1 MICKFWN
8 VYPFAFW
15 REIQVGFFWRIL
27 LLACC
32 ANKYSGELSS
42 VPITGGFLIFTIGRR
57 WLGVTAASLPAHC
70 YTSSSSLS
78 IPLRLDEGP
87 SRFCRLALLRAP
99 RAPAVDV
106 CHLPP
111 STQAGSTRGLSV
123 ARIAHTDLDPLWP
136 LLPRRRHQRRILRQ
150 SIVHHRNPPR
160 SHWYL
165 PLRDGEHHRRR
176 QSPMAIQVQDD
187 FSKRCR
193 PFWHFRADAQWE
205 VETSRGVFEV
215 WLIVHVRIALG
226 LPLVLSYIPQS
237 VTKHRLSVYSSR
249 KFHIPRHSHSLKW
262 KRVGG
267 SYTVRGQ
274 FLPLAAHY
282 PYPAFLLLV
291 QCTCSSIKGPLAILQ
306 TVYISSPPRLRV
318 YSSLFREDD
327 TTRNQPNY
335 GGVPHVLLDYLVTTA
350 LLLVTDIEEYLQ
362 RPGQDIGASKSAM
375 EPFLP
380 ASLRNNRNGRGSYIS
395 TESRSP
401 TGSNE
406 NVSSSNTLTDDA
418 RSINSEVPS
427 TPCSTISPYHP
438 YSFSHFSTL
447 DPDVPPV
454 PEIPPEHLASVPPV
468 PPRSV
473 VLPSTLGRIPT
484 VRRRLPQPPGQTPP
498 MTPAQAEQ
506 FWGLSSTHS
515 TPNLT
520 SPADSPDSSMSTQLL
535 LTTSP
540 QHSQH
545 VRQTSEF
552 SRSSMSINRRHIPP
566 QRQPPQLPMPIPP
579 KLRDDLA
586 RSMPPSAT
594 PSDGMLSSTSEISG
608 QAGDT
613 DSSIHEDG
621 SVEGVGN
628 GQPQEFLRRYSDM
641 GDRQMI
647 RTSAYEL
654 PPPAYDAIDFSI
666 PRPPVLGGD
675 GYQSFSLNSRLPPE
689 QIS

>member
-1 MICKFWN
+1 MKALRGF
-8 VYPFAFW
+8 
-15 REIQVGFFWRIL
+15 VGSRSSAPPEPQPSTSAIFPRLRKLDLPSEQSLESPIL
-27 LLACC
+27 TLT
-32 ANKYSGELSS
+32 LS
-42 VPITGGFLIFTIGRR
+42 
-57 WLGVTAASLPAHC
+57 
-70 YTSSSSLS
+70 
-78 IPLRLDEGP
+78 GP
-87 SRFCRLALLRAP
+87 SFLDVVIKDEFSDSPLYIIETHRDRTSIYRSETENISGVAKVQWPSRSKMISANAVALSGISVQMHGGRW
-99 RAPAVDV
+99 RPAEEF
-106 CHLPP
+106 LKF
-111 STQAGSTRGLSV
+111 GSLFTYVSPLDCLS
-123 ARIAHTDLDPLWP
+123 H
-136 LLPRRRHQRRILRQ
+136 
-150 SIVHHRNPPR
+150 
-160 SHWYL
+160 
-165 PLRDGEHHRRR
+165 
-176 QSPMAIQVQDD
+176 M
-187 FSKRCR
+187 
-193 PFWHFRADAQWE
+193 
-205 VETSRGVFEV
+205 
-215 WLIVHVRIALG
+215 
-226 LPLVLSYIPQS
+226 PQS
-237 VTKHRLSVYSSR
+237 VTKHRLFVYSSR

-274 FLPLAAHY
+274 FLPLVHY
-282 PYPAFLLLV
+282 PYPAFLLPV
-291 QCTCSSIKGPLAILQ
+291 QCTCSSVKGPLAILQ

-335 GGVPHVLLDYLVTTA
+335 GGVPHVVLDYLVTTA

-362 RPGQDIGASKSAM
+362 RPGQDIGASRSAM

-380 ASLRNNRNGRGSYIS
+380 SSLRNNRNGRGSYIS

-401 TGSNE
+401 AGSNE

-468 PPRSV
+468 PSHSV
-473 VLPSTLGRIPT
+473 VQSTLGRIPT
-484 VRRRLPQPPGQTPP
+484 VRRRLPQPPGQ
-498 MTPAQAEQ
+498 MTPLTPVRAQQ
-506 FWGLSSTHS
+506 LWGLSSAHS
-515 TPNLT
+515 TPNLA
-520 SPADSPDSSMSTQLL
+520 SSVDSPDSSMSAPLL
-535 LTTSP
+535 LATPP

-545 VRQTSEF
+545 PRQTSEF
-552 SRSSMSINRRHIPP
+552 SRSSMSINRRHLPP
-566 QRQPPQLPMPIPP
+566 QRQPPQLPIPIPP

-586 RSMPPSAT
+586 RSIPPSAT

-628 GQPQEFLRRYSDM
+628 GQPQEFLRRFSDM
-641 GDRQMI
+641 GDQSMI
-647 RTSAYEL
+647 RASAYEL
-654 PPPAYDAIDFSI
+654 PPPAYDAIDFSL
-666 PRPPVLGGD
+666 PRSPVLDGE

>member
-1 MICKFWN
+1 MISANAVALSGISVQMHSGRWRPAEEFLKFGSLFTY
-8 VYPFAFW
+8 VSP
-15 REIQVGFFWRIL
+15 L
-27 LLACC
+27 DC
-32 ANKYSGELSS
+32 LSS
-42 VPITGGFLIFTIGRR
+42 
-57 WLGVTAASLPAHC
+57 
-70 YTSSSSLS
+70 
-78 IPLRLDEGP
+78 
-87 SRFCRLALLRAP
+87 
-99 RAPAVDV
+99 
-106 CHLPP
+106 
-111 STQAGSTRGLSV
+111 
-123 ARIAHTDLDPLWP
+123 
-136 LLPRRRHQRRILRQ
+136 
-150 SIVHHRNPPR
+150 
-160 SHWYL
+160 
-165 PLRDGEHHRRR
+165 
-176 QSPMAIQVQDD
+176 SPHMLQN
-187 FSKRCR
+187 
-193 PFWHFRADAQWE
+193 
-205 VETSRGVFEV
+205 
-215 WLIVHVRIALG
+215 
-226 LPLVLSYIPQS
+226 
-237 VTKHRLSVYSSR
+237 VTKHRLFVYSSR

-282 PYPAFLLLV
+282 PYPAFLLPI
-291 QCTCSSIKGPLAILQ
+291 QCTCSSVKGPLAILQ

-362 RPGQDIGASKSAM
+362 RPGQDTGASRSAM

-468 PPRSV
+468 PTRSAV
-473 VLPSTLGRIPT
+473 HPSTLGRIPT
-484 VRRRLPQPPGQTPP
+484 VRRRLPQPPGQTTP
-498 MTPAQAEQ
+498 MTPARAEQ
-506 FWGLSSTHS
+506 LWGLSSAHS

-520 SPADSPDSSMSTQLL
+520 SPTDSQDSSMSTPLL
-535 LTTSP
+535 LTSSP

-545 VRQTSEF
+545 LRQTSEF
-552 SRSSMSINRRHIPP
+552 SRSSMSINGRQLPP
-566 QRQPPQLPMPIPP
+566 QRQPPQLPIPMPP
-579 KLRDDLA
+579 KLREDLA
-586 RSMPPSAT
+586 RSMPLSAA

-641 GDRQMI
+641 GNQQII

-666 PRPPVLGGD
+666 PRPPVLGEE